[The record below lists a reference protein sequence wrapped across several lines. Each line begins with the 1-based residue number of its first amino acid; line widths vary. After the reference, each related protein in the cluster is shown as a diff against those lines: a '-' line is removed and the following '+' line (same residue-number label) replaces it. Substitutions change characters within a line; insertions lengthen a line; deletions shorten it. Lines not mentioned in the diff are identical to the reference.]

1 MLSAKCLLDEVIGR
15 VSPRLPLVYAFTR
28 DWNSVK
34 KENEKG
40 RGNKTR

>member
-15 VSPRLPLVYAFTR
+15 VSPRFLWSNAVYAFTS

-34 KENEKG
+34 EESEKS
-40 RGNKTR
+40 RE